1 MNKYE
6 IILFWSDKDQLF
18 IAEAPELPGCLAH
31 GQNREEA
38 LKKIDRAMELWVE
51 TAQEFGDS
59 VPQPKGRK
67 LMYA

>member
-6 IILFWSDKDQLF
+6 IILFWSEKDQVY

-31 GQNREEA
+31 GSNREEA
-38 LKKIDRAMELWVE
+38 LKNIDEAMELWVQ
-51 TAQEFGDS
+51 TAQEFGDP
-59 VPQPKGRK
+59 VPEPKGRK

>member
-6 IILFWSDKDQLF
+6 IILFWSEKDQLY

-38 LKKIDRAMELWVE
+38 LKNIDEAMELWVQ
-51 TAQEFGDS
+51 TAQEFGDP